1 MTGRW
6 RGQTLANKQASSS
19 GEKTA
24 HRCIRFS
31 SKVNSHRMPTE
42 ENPQTDTRRQDWLI
56 SAAVFAAVAVAAWW
70 LWANRFFLSLDEGI
84 YLSGAERILRGQAP
98 YRDFFVITGPGSF
111 WIEAAILRVLG
122 PTLRHARLALVF
134 DLALISA
141 AVYWLMARLTGRYFA
156 LVATFTFFALETRPL
171 FRLYANHRWDSSA
184 FSLLAVLLVFVGT
197 ERPRFSTFIAAGMA
211 AAAAAWITPSMLA
224 VMVLL
229 SFWLVMVRELRRQ
242 CIPFLLGIASV
253 SLLAGGVLFFQGAL
267 VPMFRDLLWTARH
280 YPAANRVPYGYGAV
294 APGGLKATL
303 AGAHGANFIVGAT
316 GFLAVLLP
324 ALLPLLV
331 YVGWM
336 VRRLRRKEIDDR
348 EKLATLLML
357 ASFGFVIST
366 YPRWSADQLLFI
378 APIFYVLAGYL
389 ISRIVKGRL
398 GRTVAVAC
406 ALALAVAA
414 FSYSVLNVISE
425 PVIET
430 CIGRLRAD
438 PLDQSLIKLATSRIS
453 PGDSLFVYPYLP
465 IVYFLT
471 GGRNPTSYSFLQP
484 GMMQEPDY
492 EKALEELRA
501 RPPRWVFFFGLPPA
515 TYRGIWPAAD
525 PAALKPTLV
534 DHFILSNYHPVGAL
548 QGSGTQFFLLE
559 RGTH

>member
-1 MTGRW
+1 
-6 RGQTLANKQASSS
+6 
-19 GEKTA
+19 
-24 HRCIRFS
+24 
-31 SKVNSHRMPTE
+31 MPTE
-42 ENPQTDTRRQDWLI
+42 ETTQTDTRRQDWLI
-56 SAAVFAAVAVAAWW
+56 AAAIFAAVSVTGWW

-98 YRDFFVITGPGSF
+98 YRDFFVITGPGRF

-141 AVYWLMARLTGRYFA
+141 AVYWLTARLTGRYFA

-184 FSLLAVLLVFVGT
+184 FALLAVLLVFVGT
-197 ERPRFSTFIAAGMA
+197 ESPRFLTFSAAGMA
-211 AAAAAWITPSMLA
+211 VAVAAWITRSMLA
-224 VMVLL
+224 VLAL
-229 SFWLVMVRELRRQ
+229 ICFWLVMVRELRNRLV
-242 CIPFLLGIASV
+242 PYLLGIASV
-253 SLLAGGVLFFQGAL
+253 SLLAGGVLLFQGAL
-267 VPMFRDLLWTARH
+267 APMFRDLLWTSSH
-280 YPAANRVPYGYGAV
+280 YPAANRVPYGYGAI
-294 APGGLKATL
+294 APGGLKATF
-303 AGAHGANFIVGAT
+303 AGAHGADFIARAT
-316 GFLAVLLP
+316 GFIAVLLP

-348 EKLATLLML
+348 EKLAILLML

-389 ISRIVKGRL
+389 ISRTVKGRL
-398 GRTVAVAC
+398 GRTIAGAC

-414 FSYSVLNVISE
+414 FSYSVMNVTSE
-425 PVIET
+425 PVIDT
-430 CIGRLRAD
+430 RVGRLRAD
-438 PLDQSLIKLATSRIS
+438 ASDQSVIKLAVSRIR

-465 IVYFLT
+465 MVYFLT
-471 GGRNPTSYSFLQP
+471 GGQNPTRYSFLQP
-484 GMMQEPDY
+484 GMMQRPDY
-492 EKALEELRA
+492 EEALAELRA
-501 RPPRWVFFFGLPPA
+501 RPPRWVFFFGLPLA

-525 PAALKPTLV
+525 PAALNLTPV
-534 DHFILSNYHPVGAL
+534 DHFILSNYHPVGIL

-559 RGTH
+559 WGAH